1 MIRLNRMTDYAIV
14 ILGQMAQDVGR
25 VRTAAALAEA
35 TGVPVPTVSKILK
48 IMGSASLVTPH
59 RGAKGGYSLDR
70 DAAEVTVTD
79 IVQALEG
86 PIALT
91 ACVDGAEDACEV
103 ENLCPMRGN
112 WNRVNDAIRG
122 ALDKVSLGDML
133 DPNEMFPIRTAPSA
147 ESATA
152 ERLSTT
158 VRASA
163 KPPITSPTQSVA
175 GE

>member
-48 IMGSASLVTPH
+48 IMGGAALVTPH

-70 DAAEVTVTD
+70 NASEVTVTD

-133 DPNEMFPIRTAPSA
+133 DPNEMFPVRAMPGAERATAGTPVTRNPANTPITAP
-147 ESATA
+147 
-152 ERLSTT
+152 
-158 VRASA
+158 
-163 KPPITSPTQSVA
+163 TQPVA